1 MQDVS
6 TQSAAAPSPF
16 FPDDLQFWYET
27 KRVFGCASYGG
38 SEFGEVLA
46 TVSCLTSGD
55 YDSWYR
61 EWDAAGERVSNEA
74 QRELER
80 GHAVSARDGF
90 LRAVRAPIQPV
101 EIPYEDTTLHRR
113 AFARIYDWLDE
124 TLG

>member
-16 FPDDLQFWYET
+16 FPDDVQFWYET

-46 TVSCLTSGD
+46 TVFCITSGD

-74 QRELER
+74 QRQLGER
-80 GHAVSARDGF
+80 SCRQRTGRLPARHCA
-90 LRAVRAPIQPV
+90 L
-101 EIPYEDTTLHRR
+101 